1 MEKEKSL
8 REAVHTYF
16 CEQMKQGRL
25 SAGNYINQSE
35 ICQELNISKAPLRDA
50 LIQLET
56 EGFVTILPRKGVLIN
71 AMTLQDV
78 KEAYDLLA
86 ALESSAVLAAFDRI
100 DSTHIKKME
109 TINSQLL
116 KTLENGQFDQY
127 YQLNTAFH
135 QIFLELAENLLL
147 MKITSPIMQ
156 RLYNF
161 PLRTYVVEW
170 EKINLSEHTRL
181 IDSIQKGN
189 FRAAASIL
197 QFEHW
202 SFTLHETHIR
212 RFYRL

>member
-1 MEKEKSL
+1 MEKEQSL

-16 CEQMKQGRL
+16 CEQMKLGRL
-25 SAGNYINQSE
+25 TADNYINQSE

-56 EGFVTILPRKGVLIN
+56 EGFVTIFPRKGVLIN
-71 AMTLQDV
+71 AMALKDV

-86 ALESSAVLAAFDRI
+86 ALESSAVLSAFDRI

-109 TINSQLL
+109 AINSRLL
-116 KTLENGQFDQY
+116 TTLENGQFDEY
-127 YQLNTAFH
+127 YQLNTSFH
-135 QIFLELAENLLL
+135 RIFLELAENRL
-147 MKITSPIMQ
+147 MMETISPIMQ

-170 EKINLSEHTRL
+170 EKINLSEHTRM
-181 IDSIQKGN
+181 IDSIKKEN

-212 RFYRL
+212 QFYQL

>member
-1 MEKEKSL
+1 MKDETSL
-8 REAVHTYF
+8 REAVHAYF

-25 SAGNYINQSE
+25 AAGNYINQAE

-56 EGFVTILPRKGVLIN
+56 EGFVTILPR
-71 AMTLQDV
+71 T
-78 KEAYDLLA
+78 
-86 ALESSAVLAAFDRI
+86 AFNRI
-100 DSTHIKKME
+100 DHARLEEMKTLNARSLE
-109 TINSQLL
+109 
-116 KTLENGQFDQY
+116 TLENGQFDQY

-135 QIFLELAENLLL
+135 NLFLELAENKLL
-147 MKITSPIMQ
+147 MEITSPIMQ

-161 PLRTYVVEW
+161 PLRTYIVKW

-202 SFTLHETHIR
+202 SFTLHKTHIR
-212 RFYRL
+212 QFYQL

>member
-1 MEKEKSL
+1 MKEETSL
-8 REAVHTYF
+8 REAVHAYF
-16 CEQMKQGRL
+16 CEQMKIGRL
-25 SAGNYINQSE
+25 GAGKYINQPE
-35 ICQELNISKAPLRDA
+35 ICQEMNISKAPLRDA

-86 ALESSAVLAAFDRI
+86 ALESSAILAAFDRI
-100 DSTHIKKME
+100 DQAHIEKMK
-109 TINSQLL
+109 TLNTRLL
-116 KTLENGQFDQY
+116 ETLENGQFDEY

-135 QIFLELAENLLL
+135 NIFLELTENRLL

-202 SFTLHETHIR
+202 SFTLHKTHICQ
-212 RFYRL
+212 FYQL

>member
-1 MEKEKSL
+1 MKDETSL
-8 REAVHTYF
+8 REAVHAYF
-16 CEQMKQGRL
+16 CEQMKIGRL
-25 SAGNYINQSE
+25 GAGNYINQPE
-35 ICQELNISKAPLRDA
+35 ICQEMNISKAPLRDA

-86 ALESSAVLAAFDRI
+86 ALESSAILAAFDRI
-100 DSTHIKKME
+100 DQTHIEKMK
-109 TINSQLL
+109 TLNARLL
-116 KTLENGQFDQY
+116 ETLENGQFDEY

-135 QIFLELAENLLL
+135 NIFLELTENRLL

-202 SFTLHETHIR
+202 SFTLHKIHICK
-212 RFYRL
+212 FYQL

>member
-1 MEKEKSL
+1 MKEETSL
-8 REAVHTYF
+8 REAVHAYF

-25 SAGNYINQSE
+25 AAGNYINQPE
-35 ICQELNISKAPLRDA
+35 ICRELNISKAPLRDA

-71 AMTLQDV
+71 SMTLKDV

-86 ALESSAVLAAFDRI
+86 ALESSAILAVFDRI
-100 DSTHIKKME
+100 DHAHLEEMKTL
-109 TINSQLL
+109 NSRLL
-116 KTLENGQFDQY
+116 GTLENGQFDQY

-135 QIFLELAENLLL
+135 TILLELAESRLL
-147 MKITSPIMQ
+147 METISPIMQ

-161 PLRTYVVEW
+161 PLRTYIVEW

-202 SFTLHETHIR
+202 SFTLHQTHIR
-212 RFYRL
+212 QFYHL